1 MMKWDLRT
9 VISDRPLAPPRPLLS
24 ILVGK
29 FQSFA
34 TPRAGSF
41 SCASMGLW
49 GRRDIPARPGHPL
62 KDPVPVSST
71 PGTEFPTSDSISK
84 HEPSPFRHRFREL
97 TLGHAYSVERLLGEL
112 TV

>member
-9 VISDRPLAPPRPLLS
+9 VISDRPPAPPRPLLS

-84 HEPSPFRHRFREL
+84 HEPNPFRHRFREL